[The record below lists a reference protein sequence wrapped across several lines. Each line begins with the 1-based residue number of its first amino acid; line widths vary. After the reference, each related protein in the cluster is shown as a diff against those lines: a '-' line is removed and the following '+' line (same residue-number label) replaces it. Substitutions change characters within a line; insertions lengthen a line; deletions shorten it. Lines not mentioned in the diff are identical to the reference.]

1 MEKLHRR
8 SDGIYETDSGL
19 FGVQPLRGRTY
30 EDGTSNFKFVGN
42 MAGPTVEVVW
52 TGEIAV
58 IESETAMAMVGY
70 GYAQHITDEQMDAWN
85 AEVEKWLEEQAQQN
99 QGSTLDDDTDLDPGD
114 DQGGP
119 NQPQNGPEGGQEVT
133 PGQTGDETLP
143 DVVETTSTETTSTET
158 PSEPVDPSEQS
169 PDTGSDASGSRKRR
183 K

>member
-19 FGVQPLRGRTY
+19 FGIQPLRGRTY

-52 TGEIAV
+52 TGPIAV

-85 AEVEKWLEEQAQQN
+85 AEVEAWLEEQAQQN
-99 QGSTLDDDTDLDPGD
+99 QGSTLDDDTDKDPGD
-114 DQGGP
+114 DLGDP
-119 NQPQNGPEGGQEVT
+119 NQPPIDPQGGQEVT

-143 DVVETTSTETTSTET
+143 DPADTTSTETTS
-158 PSEPVDPSEQS
+158 EPVDSSEQS